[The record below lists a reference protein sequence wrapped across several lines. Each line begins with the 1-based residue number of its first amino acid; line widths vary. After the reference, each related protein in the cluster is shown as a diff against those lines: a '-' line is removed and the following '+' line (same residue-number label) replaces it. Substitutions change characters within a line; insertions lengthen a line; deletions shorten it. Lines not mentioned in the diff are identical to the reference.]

1 MSDTA
6 GYRRFLVTFLGA
18 VVLLL
23 GTVAAFNFVVD
34 PFQFFRKPL
43 LYRPAYFPGFQR
55 YQNVGLARN
64 YHYDTVIIG
73 SSVTE
78 NFYTSYVN
86 RVLHVNALK
95 LSISGSTAYE
105 QALILTQAIASGQ
118 VRNVLWAIEPS
129 AFSFGPKGVRD
140 DQAPFPYYMYRWPGA
155 LNVEYLLAVE
165 TIRNALVVLK
175 GHGEHDLETLETWD
189 RRLAFSTSRVL
200 RAWNGRCEY
209 FTRKFTSAAILPG
222 PPGLRTMEQSIEDN
236 LIRVIRANPSI
247 TFWLFFPPYSI
258 LAYIPGDSAQLIAQ
272 IPFEQ
277 MVMHRLAPFRTVR
290 VFDFQLA
297 TNVTHDLNNY
307 TDPVHYGRPINEW
320 IVDSIAS
327 DRFRVTADQ
336 LEPSLTRLIREVN
349 AYDLCR
355 DRPDLLDSH
364 PSATSPAGTRSGLIS
379 GRR

>member
-6 GYRRFLVTFLGA
+6 RYRRFLLTFLGT

-23 GTVAAFNFVVD
+23 GTVATFNFVVD
-34 PFQFFRKPL
+34 PFQFFRKPI

-64 YHYDTVIIG
+64 YRYDTVIIG

-78 NFYTSYVN
+78 NFYPSYVN
-86 RVLHVNALK
+86 RALHVNALK

-118 VRNVLWAIEPS
+118 VKNVLWAIEPS
-129 AFSFGPKGVRD
+129 AFSFGPKAVRD
-140 DQAPFPYYMYRWPGA
+140 DQAPFPYYMYRWPRA

-165 TIRNALVVLK
+165 TIRNSLAVLK
-175 GHGEHDLETLETWD
+175 GYGERDLETLETWD
-189 RRLAFSTSRVL
+189 RRLPFSASHVL
-200 RAWNGRCEY
+200 RAWKGRCED
-209 FTRKFTSAAILPG
+209 FTRTFPPVAVLPE
-222 PPGLRTMEQSIEDN
+222 PPRLRALEQSIEDN

-258 LAYIPGDSAQLIAQ
+258 LAYIPADSAQLITQ
-272 IPFEQ
+272 IPFERV
-277 MVMHRLAPFRTVR
+277 VMQRLAPFPTVR

-297 TNVTHDLNNY
+297 TNVTHDLDNY
-307 TDPVHYGRPINEW
+307 TDPVHYGRRINEW

-336 LEPSLTRLIREVN
+336 VEHNLAQLIRAVN
-349 AYDLCR
+349 VYDLCR
-355 DRPDLLDSH
+355 DKPDLLDSH
-364 PSATSPAGTRSGLIS
+364 PSAASPPEARSGLIS